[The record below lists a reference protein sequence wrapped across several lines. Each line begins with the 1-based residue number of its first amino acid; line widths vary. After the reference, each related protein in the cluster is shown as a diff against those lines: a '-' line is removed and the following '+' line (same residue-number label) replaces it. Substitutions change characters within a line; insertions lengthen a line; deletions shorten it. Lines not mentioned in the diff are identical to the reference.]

1 LVGTAGKR
9 ARRSG
14 ARMVLSQRKEKIV
27 KAVVDSYI
35 RNPSPVS
42 SKEIQARHMRDT
54 SSATIRNELA
64 SLEEMGYLEQPHTSS
79 GRVPTAEA
87 YKLYVE
93 KLMPARKLTRAE
105 LAIIEKHF
113 NTQLVEVEDILRKA
127 ARVISEITNYTSVA
141 FAPKTSGAIIQNIK
155 IVKVAENSAL
165 VVIVTDSGIIKDT
178 LIETGG
184 SYSDEYFEAASRFM
198 LKCFYGRSV
207 AEILTPD
214 KIIRESMEEYR
225 RFFDGVLKILR
236 EYFLS
241 DGEEIVLEGGSKI
254 LQYPEYGDVNKAR
267 EVLQIFD
274 AKEKLYPMLKEAD
287 EVDLNI
293 KIGPDTREDALS
305 ECAIVTANYHV
316 NGRSVANAGVIGPIR
331 MDYPLV
337 VSVLDYIGKVL
348 NGLQGGK
355 EK

>member
-1 LVGTAGKR
+1 
-9 ARRSG
+9 
-14 ARMVLSQRKEKIV
+14 MPLSPRKEKII

-35 RNPSPVS
+35 RNPAPVS
-42 SKEIQARHMRDT
+42 SKEIQASHLRDT

-64 SLEEMGYLEQPHTSS
+64 ALEEMGYLEQPHTSS

-113 NTQLVEVEDILRKA
+113 NSQLVEIEDILKKTVK
-127 ARVISEITNYTSVA
+127 VISEITNYTSVA
-141 FAPKTSGAIIQNIK
+141 FAPKIGGAIVKNIK
-155 IVKVAENSAL
+155 IVKVTENTAL
-165 VVIVTDSGIIKDT
+165 VVIVTDLGIIKDT
-178 LIETGG
+178 LIEVGEDF
-184 SYSDEYFEAASRFM
+184 SEAYFEAAARFV
-198 LKCFYGRSV
+198 LKSFYNHTV
-207 AEILTPD
+207 AEILNPD
-214 KIIRESMEEYR
+214 SLIRDSVDEYR
-225 RFFDGVLKILR
+225 KFFDGVLKILR

-241 DGEEIVLEGGSKI
+241 EGEGIILEGGSKI
-254 LQYPEYGDVNKAR
+254 LEYPEYSDVHRAR

-274 AKEKLYPMLKEAD
+274 AKDRLYPMLKEAGR
-287 EVDLNI
+287 VDLNI

-305 ECAIVTANYHV
+305 DCAIVTANYQVH
-316 NGRSVANAGVIGPIR
+316 GKSVGNAGVIGPIR

-348 NGLQGGK
+348 KGLP
-355 EK
+355 EKLD